1 VQGME
6 PALYA
11 PEDLLGDDKRK
22 QQMQSYRNPH
32 PQEPEDPDVEQP
44 SSSWFT
50 HWFGLSDARTAPAT
64 SDLKHQAPLH
74 KPPFVRPAP
83 IHPSRSLRGHR
94 DLQFLDVVTATTI
107 LDCE

>member
-1 VQGME
+1 ME

-22 QQMQSYRNPH
+22 QQVLSHRTPR

-50 HWFGLSDARTAPAT
+50 HWFGLSDARTATPP
-64 SDLKHQAPLH
+64 SDLKHQAPLN
-74 KPPFVRPAP
+74 KPPFVSTLLPPLAVHASCIPAW
-83 IHPSRSLRGHR
+83 IALLIG
-94 DLQFLDVVTATTI
+94 
-107 LDCE
+107 